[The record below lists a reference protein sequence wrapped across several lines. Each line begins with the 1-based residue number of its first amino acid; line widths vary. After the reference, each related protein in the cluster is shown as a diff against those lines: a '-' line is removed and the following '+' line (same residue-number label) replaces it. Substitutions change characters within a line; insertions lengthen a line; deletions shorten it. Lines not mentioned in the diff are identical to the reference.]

1 MNVDLDFHEDVES
14 LYSAFEVQ
22 FHHRHIEDES
32 AFSTEKSS
40 RSGNE
45 VSRLETIPSIPC

>member
-1 MNVDLDFHEDVES
+1 MNVDSYFHEDVEL

-32 AFSTEKSS
+32 GLSTESS